1 MEKTTFNPTTSSGS
15 TAMQSDLYK
24 NKKYSILD
32 FVEEEGIQSGN
43 ESNIA
48 YPDFIE
54 FRTAYWTL
62 NLPLNI
68 NLEINFDDI
77 ERRKFLFDL
86 NAEIKDKR

>member
-1 MEKTTFNPTTSSGS
+1 MEKTTFHFTTFSGS
-15 TAMQSDLYK
+15 TPVRSDLYE
-24 NKKYSILD
+24 NKRYSILD
-32 FVEEEGIQSGN
+32 FVEEEKKQSGN
-43 ESNIA
+43 EFDIA
-48 YPDFIE
+48 YPNLIE
-54 FRTAYWTL
+54 FRTAYWTQ

>member
-1 MEKTTFNPTTSSGS
+1 MEKTTFNLTTFSGS
-15 TAMQSDLYK
+15 TPMRSDLYD

-32 FVEEEGIQSGN
+32 FVEEERIQSGN
-43 ESNIA
+43 EFDIA
-48 YPDFIE
+48 YPNFIE
-54 FRTAYWTL
+54 FRTAYWTQ